1 LSTLDLPCPGDSR
14 DRLCFAPL
22 WRAVQWLQSGQTSAA
37 ELVDACEHAY
47 RAANPTV
54 NAMVVA
60 NFEGAHRAAAE
71 SDQRRRANAALGALD
86 GIPFSIKE
94 SFDVQGWP
102 TTCGSPAYATP
113 CASQDAVV
121 VERLRAQGAVL
132 LGKTNVPL
140 GLRDWQT
147 YNALYGT
154 TRNPRDPSRTPGGS
168 SGGSAAAVCAGMS
181 FFDIGSDIGSSLRNP
196 AHYCGVFS
204 HKSSLGI
211 VPLTGHGTA
220 APGFAAQDINVAGP
234 VARSA
239 HDLESVLQAIA
250 GPEADEALAYQ
261 LTLPRCAHAALST
274 FRVAVLPSH
283 PFAEV
288 DAEVSE
294 TIEALGRWLESQNAK
309 VSWQAR
315 PDIDAVE
322 LWHVYILLLRAT
334 TSIYMDDTA
343 FAATLDRADPSS
355 TDHSYGALQFVGA
368 GMHHRRWLQLQ
379 AARRRFAR
387 AWQRFFC
394 DYDVLLCPAAATT
407 AFPLNEAGEPWQRV
421 LSVNGN
427 PQPMTTQLFWAGYSG
442 LCGLPSTM
450 APIGP
455 GRSGLPVG
463 VQIVAPRFGDLTSL
477 RFAQLLES
485 HGHAFQPPP
494 AVTAPAQDV
503 HGQ

>member
-1 LSTLDLPCPGDSR
+1 LNALDLPCPGDSG

-37 ELVDACEHAY
+37 ELVDACEQAY
-47 RAANPTV
+47 LVANATV
-54 NAMVVA
+54 NAMVVV
-60 NFEGAHRAAAE
+60 NFEAAHRAAAE

-102 TTCGSPAYATP
+102 TSCGSPAHAAHY
-113 CASQDAVV
+113 ASQDALVV
-121 VERLRAQGAVL
+121 QRLRAQGAVL

-239 HDLESVLQAIA
+239 HDLECVLQTIA
-250 GPEADEALAYQ
+250 GPEADEALAYH
-261 LTLPRCAHAALST
+261 LTLPRCAHTALST

-294 TIEALGRWLESQNAK
+294 TIEGVGRWLESQDTK
-309 VSWQAR
+309 VSWLAR
-315 PDIDAVE
+315 PDIDASE
-322 LWHVYILLLRAT
+322 LWLIYILLLRAT
-334 TSIYMDDTA
+334 TSIYMDDAA
-343 FAATLDRADPSS
+343 FAALLDRAEPTS
-355 TDHSYGALQFVGA
+355 TDRSYAALQFVGT
-368 GMHHRRWLQLQ
+368 GMHHRRWLHLQ
-379 AARRRFAR
+379 AARRRFAQ

-394 DYDVLLCPAAATT
+394 DYDVLLCPVAATT

-427 PQPMTTQLFWAGYSG
+427 LQSMTTQLFWAGYSG
-442 LCGLPSTM
+442 LCGLPSTI

-485 HGHAFQPPP
+485 SGYAFQPPLVETP
-494 AVTAPAQDV
+494 TAQDANRR
-503 HGQ
+503 